1 MLYSEKSQPRYGGH
15 LPRFTF
21 ARGNAT
27 KALTLPLYGLG
38 ALATLLVRRRRDRW
52 AVGCGT
58 GVGEGALQLVLAA
71 RRADPALQ
79 IVWLARNAKDETDAA
94 AHGIRVV
101 RKASVAGWLATARA
115 GVVVVTHGFGDVNRF
130 ATAGAFLVQLWHG
143 VPLKRVHLDS
153 TATTASGLR
162 SRVVGRALTLAY
174 RLSARSIDL
183 LPAAS
188 DAAARR
194 LRTAFGLPAD
204 RVPVTGDPRDDV
216 LAGHPDDLRQY
227 ARELLHARIGV
238 PLPARVVLWAPTWRD
253 GRVDP
258 ALPTDA
264 EWHALDQLLARHD
277 ALLVV
282 RPHPLAVGDFAA
294 GPRLSARVAV
304 LDHEMQGDLMPVL
317 PAAELL
323 VTDYSSTALDFSLTP
338 GTVLFLA
345 PDLADYARS
354 RGLYE
359 DYALLTGGTEQQDW
373 LGLIAVIDTLFS
385 DPDAAARHRAH
396 TASLAERYFAFHD
409 GRNAE
414 RVHREIE
421 RRA

>member
-1 MLYSEKSQPRYGGH
+1 M
-15 LPRFTF
+15 PRFTF
-21 ARGNAT
+21 ARGNAI
-27 KALTLPLYGLG
+27 KVLALPLYGIG
-38 ALATLLVRRRRDRW
+38 AVATRLVRRDARRW

-71 RRADPALQ
+71 RRADPALD
-79 IVWLARNAKDETDAA
+79 IVWLARHERDQTDAA
-94 AHGIRVV
+94 AHGIRSV
-101 RKASVAGWLATARA
+101 RKATLRGWLATARA
-115 GVVVVTHGFGDVNRF
+115 GVLVVTHGFGDVNRF

-162 SRVVGRALTLAY
+162 SRLLARALTTAY

-188 DAAARR
+188 ETAAAR

-216 LAGHPDDLRQY
+216 LAGHPDALRQT
-227 ARELLHARIGV
+227 ARELLHARLGR
-238 PLPARVVLWAPTWRD
+238 PLPTRVVLWAPTWRD

-258 ALPTDA
+258 ALPTDE
-264 EWHALDQLLARHD
+264 EWRALDSLLARHD

-282 RPHPLAVGDFAA
+282 RPHPLAVGDFDA
-294 GPRLSARVAV
+294 GPRLSDRVAV
-304 LDHEMQGDLMPVL
+304 LDHRRQGDLMPVL
-317 PAAELL
+317 AAAELL
-323 VTDYSSTALDFSLTP
+323 VTDYSSTALDFALTP

-345 PDLADYARS
+345 PDLEDYART

-359 DYALLTGGTEQQDW
+359 HYSHLTGGHEQRSWQ
-373 LGLIAVIDTLFS
+373 GLIALVDRLFS
-385 DPDAAARHRAH
+385 DPEAAVAHRAH
-396 TASLAERYFAFHD
+396 TASLAERYFAFRD